1 MKRMRNGLRI
11 VLGEKLLGQESELKT
26 QRLQFSK
33 RRMISRMLKSRD
45 SRPENQKRCVRRGW
59 FLSKTV

>member
-26 QRLQFSK
+26 QRLRFSK

-45 SRPENQKRCVRRGW
+45 GRPENQ
-59 FLSKTV
+59 